1 MLSHLLG
8 GEGGIDFDLRQEVA
22 TYHTYFNAFDSV
34 VASLLAAD
42 EPEALAESVHILGDA
57 CRSSLAALYLN
68 STDGERARLTSAWR
82 DPASRVPPVLP
93 DVFLELHYPV
103 YPLLADSMA
112 VGMVLS
118 KSLLELPLSEQ
129 MLLALVG
136 GRQLLCIPLL
146 DRGEP
151 FGFLAF
157 VFEEVE
163 PTRDPVELRLL
174 SMLANHVA
182 QALLKR
188 KMEQQVRASQH
199 RLQALAGT
207 LQDMVF
213 EMDGDGVVE
222 RVWSVLPA
230 LPSAGQLL
238 GQSIRTALPQEL
250 AVELVRLLPDALN
263 GRRSASFNC
272 ALNLPSGPLYLL
284 VRLQPV
290 VAESGRLHAVVL
302 IQDVSTLMQDAAKRK
317 TMLDTLNLLEEAIV
331 DLLPS
336 GHMVELTPA
345 WAKLRGI
352 DHAALL
358 AARGECILQWIHPE
372 EHDLLLGTLA
382 KLQRTAT
389 PEAIRFRLQ
398 QSNGSWLWVEARL
411 IAHRNPSGEV
421 TSLRGILRD
430 VTVAHLNEQHITRLA
445 LYDNLTHLP
454 NRLML
459 DDALHQAIDRARRD
473 QRKVALGFIDL
484 DHFKQINDAFGHKVG
499 DELLVNV
506 AQRLTAVLGEG
517 AMLAR
522 WGGDEFIVLIPDQDD
537 INEVRQQAEALRMA
551 ARQGVNIDGLETRP
565 TISAGFAFFPDN
577 AESGEELLSAADHT
591 MYHAKHAGRNNVCFY
606 SDIVHLKALGR
617 EHVAIQSRLSDA
629 IRNGALQVYYQ
640 PVIHARSGEVMA
652 VEALARWQ
660 DDQSGWIS
668 PELFI
673 PMAEKVGLI
682 QELSEL
688 VIRIALERLRSWRD
702 AGLKQRLMINI
713 SRSQLFYPR
722 FISQLIEWLDEK
734 RLSPQDIILEITE
747 SVALTDYARQLKHLK
762 HLVMAGFQ
770 LAIDDFGTGYSAL
783 SQLHEM
789 PANLLKVDV
798 SFAQR
803 LHTEEGR
810 RVMQAIVQLGRGLG
824 LQIVVEGVENLETA
838 RFLQGLGVDY
848 LQGFHFSE
856 PVPAGVV
863 DLYLRLGL
871 GNRT

>member
-1 MLSHLLG
+1 MLSHLLN
-8 GEGGIDFDLRQEVA
+8 GEGSIDFDLRQEVA
-22 TYHTYFNAFDSV
+22 TYHTYFNAFDGV
-34 VASLLAAD
+34 VASLLSPG
-42 EPEALAESVHILGDA
+42 EPDALAEAMRILGDA
-57 CRSSLAALYLN
+57 CRCSLAALYLN
-68 STDGERARLTSAWR
+68 SPENERAHLTAAWR
-82 DPASRVPPVLP
+82 DAGSRVPQVLP
-93 DVFLELHYPV
+93 DVFMELHYPA
-103 YPLLADSMA
+103 YPLLADTLA
-112 VGMVLS
+112 VGMVLN

-129 MLLALVG
+129 MLLALAG

-163 PTRDPVELRLL
+163 PNRDPVELRLL
-174 SMLANHVA
+174 AMLANHVA
-182 QALLKR
+182 QALLKQR
-188 KMEQQVRASQH
+188 MEQQVQANQQ
-199 RLQALAGT
+199 RLQALVGA

-222 RVWSVLPA
+222 RVWSVLPS
-230 LPSAGQLL
+230 LPDASALL
-238 GQSIRTALPQEL
+238 GQSIRTALPPEL
-250 AVELVRLLPDALN
+250 AVELAKLLPGALAGN
-263 GRRSASFNC
+263 RSATFNC
-272 ALNLPSGPLYLL
+272 SLTLPQGVIYLL

-290 VAESGRLHAVVL
+290 VAEGGRRNAVVL
-302 IQDVSTLMQDAAKRK
+302 IQDVSGMMQDAARRK

-331 DLLPS
+331 DLLP
-336 GHMVELTPA
+336 GGELVELTPA

-352 DHAALL
+352 DQQELK
-358 AARGECILQWIHPE
+358 AARGQNILTWVHPE
-372 EHDLLLGTLA
+372 EQELLLATLA

-389 PEAIRFRLQ
+389 PEAIRFRLRQ
-398 QSNGSWLWVEARL
+398 GIEGWLWVEARL
-411 IAHRNPSGEV
+411 IAHRSPSGSV

-459 DDALHQAIDRARRD
+459 DDALHQAIERARRD
-473 QRKVALGFIDL
+473 HSKVALGFIDL
-484 DHFKQINDAFGHKVG
+484 DHFKQINDAFGHKTG

-506 AQRLTAVLGEG
+506 AQQLSAVLSEG
-517 AMLAR
+517 SLLAR
-522 WGGDEFIVLIPDQDD
+522 WGGDEFIVLIPDQNDVTV
-537 INEVRQQAEALRMA
+537 IRQLAESLRLA

-565 TISAGFAFFPDN
+565 TISAGFALFPDN

-617 EHVAIQSRLSDA
+617 EHVAIQARLSDA
-629 IRNGALQVYYQ
+629 IRNGGLQVYYQ

-660 DDQSGWIS
+660 DDMSGWIS

-682 QELSEL
+682 QELSEQ
-688 VIRIALERLRSWRD
+688 VIRIAFERLRAWRD
-702 AGLKQRLMINI
+702 AGLQQKLMINI

-722 FISQLIEWLDEK
+722 FISQLIEWLDER
-734 RLSPQDIILEITE
+734 RLAPGDVILEITE

-762 HLVMAGFQ
+762 LLVVAGFQ

-810 RVMQAIVQLGRGLG
+810 RVMQAIVQLGQGLG

-871 GNRT
+871 GSKT

>member
-1 MLSHLLG
+1 MFVHLMTG
-8 GEGGIDFDLRQEVA
+8 NDAPDFNLRHEVA
-22 TYHTYFNAFDSV
+22 IYHTYFNAFDGV

-42 EPEALAESVHILGDA
+42 EPDALAEAIRILGEA
-57 CRSSLAALYLN
+57 CRCSLATLYLN
-68 STDGERARLTSAWR
+68 TPDGEHARLIAAWR
-82 DPASRVPPVLP
+82 DASGRVPHIIP
-93 DVFLELHYPV
+93 DVFMELHYAA
-103 YPLLADSMA
+103 YPLLADSLA
-112 VGMVLS
+112 VGMVLN

-129 MLLALVG
+129 MLLALAG

-157 VFEEVE
+157 IFEEVE
-163 PTRDPVELRLL
+163 HSRDPVELRLL
-174 SMLANHVA
+174 AMLANHVA
-182 QALLKR
+182 QALLKQR
-188 KMEQQVRASQH
+188 MEQLVAANQQ
-199 RLQALAGT
+199 RLQALVGA

-213 EMDGDGVVE
+213 EMDADGVVE
-222 RVWSVLPA
+222 RVWSVLPI
-230 LPSAGQLL
+230 LPGAERLQ
-238 GQSIRTALPQEL
+238 GQSIRTGLPAEL
-250 AVELVRLLPDALN
+250 ASELVRVLPLVLSSS
-263 GRRSASFNC
+263 RSESFNC
-272 ALNLPSGPLYLL
+272 GLPTAQGMAYLL
-284 VRLQPV
+284 VRVQPV
-290 VAESGRLHAVVL
+290 LAENGRRNAVVL
-302 IQDVSTLMQDAAKRK
+302 VQDVSSLMQDAARRK

-331 DLLPS
+331 DLLP
-336 GHMVELTPA
+336 GGEMVELTPA

-352 DHAALL
+352 DHQGLL
-358 AARGECILQWIHPE
+358 AARGQNILTWVHPE
-372 EHDLLLGTLA
+372 EQELLLATLA
-382 KLQRTAT
+382 KLERTAT

-411 IAHRNPSGEV
+411 IAHRNPSGNV

-454 NRLML
+454 NRLLL
-459 DDALHQAIDRARRD
+459 DDTLHQAIDRARRNHT
-473 QRKVALGFIDL
+473 KVALGFIDL
-484 DHFKQINDAFGHKVG
+484 DHFKQINDAFGHKIG

-506 AQRLTAVLGEG
+506 AQQLSAELGDE

-537 INEVRQQAEALRMA
+537 VEQVRKLAEALRNA
-551 ARQGVNIDGLETRP
+551 ARKGVTIDGLETRP
-565 TISAGFAFFPDN
+565 TISAGFALYPDN

-629 IRNGALQVYYQ
+629 IRNGGLQVYYQ

-660 DDQSGWIS
+660 DDKSGWIS

-682 QELSEL
+682 QELSEQ
-688 VIRIALERLRSWRD
+688 VIRMAFERLRAWRD
-702 AGLKQRLMINI
+702 AGLKQKLMINI

-722 FISQLIEWLDEK
+722 FISQLIDWLDER
-734 RLSPQDIILEITE
+734 RLQPSDVILEITE
-747 SVALTDYARQLKHLK
+747 SVALTDYSRQLKHLK
-762 HLVMAGFQ
+762 HLVLAGFQ

-789 PANLLKVDV
+789 PAHLLKVDV

-810 RVMQAIVQLGRGLG
+810 RVMQAIVQLGQGLG
-824 LQIVVEGVENLETA
+824 LQVVVEGVENLETA

-871 GNRT
+871 GNKT